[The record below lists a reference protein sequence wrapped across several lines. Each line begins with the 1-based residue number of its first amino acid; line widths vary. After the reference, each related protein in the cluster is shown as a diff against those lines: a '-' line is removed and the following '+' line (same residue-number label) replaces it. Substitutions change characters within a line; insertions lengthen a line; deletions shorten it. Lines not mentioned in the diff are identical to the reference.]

1 MKQEFLE
8 IGQIVN
14 SFGIKGM
21 LKLIPFTD
29 NINRFDD
36 LKTIYIEDNKSNKSK
51 YEIEEVKYH
60 KNLVLL
66 KLKGIDKIEDAEKL
80 KQLYVKI
87 ERKDAVKLK
96 KGSYF
101 IVDLIGLDVYTDEN
115 KYLGKVDNI
124 YNTGS
129 NDIYVVKDN
138 DGKEILLP
146 GIKDVIKQV
155 DLDNE
160 KIIVHLIKGLG

>member
-66 KLKGIDKIEDAEKL
+66 KLKGIDKIEEEEKL
-80 KQLYVKI
+80 KQLYEKI